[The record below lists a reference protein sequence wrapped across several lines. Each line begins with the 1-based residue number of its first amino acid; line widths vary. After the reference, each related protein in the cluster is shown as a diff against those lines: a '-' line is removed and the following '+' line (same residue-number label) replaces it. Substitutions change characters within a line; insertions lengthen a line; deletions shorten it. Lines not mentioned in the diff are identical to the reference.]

1 VITFVWVLAFVAIA
15 LWSLLAWALHAL
27 LGLDAAALVGDLR
40 PLIQDVPYG
49 GVVEQWIPG
58 WQALLHSTIS
68 LAQTLLGWLGGAA
81 GVIVMIIWGLGAAV
95 VVGTAAVLTFI
106 IRLIKKDRQP
116 PLQPGRA

>member
-1 VITFVWVLAFVAIA
+1 VITAVWVLALMAMV

-49 GVVEQWIPG
+49 GAIEQWVPG
-58 WQALLHSTIS
+58 WQALLHSTIT

-81 GVIVMIIWGLGAAV
+81 GVIVLIIWGLGAAV
-95 VVGTAAVLTFI
+95 VLGVAALLTVI
-106 IRLIKKDRQP
+106 IRMLKKDRQP